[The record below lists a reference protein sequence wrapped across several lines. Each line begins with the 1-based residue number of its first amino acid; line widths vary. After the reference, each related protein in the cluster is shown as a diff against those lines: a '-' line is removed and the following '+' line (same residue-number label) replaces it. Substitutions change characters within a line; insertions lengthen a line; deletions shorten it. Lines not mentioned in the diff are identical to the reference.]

1 MPELSWPEVKRQY
14 NRCFPR
20 ARVIRSRKRGV
31 AVSPSTTMRLAKINA
46 RAFIPL

>member
-1 MPELSWPEVKRQY
+1 MSELSWKEIKRQY

-31 AVSPSTTMRLAKINA
+31 GVSPSTTMRLARIND